1 MCSYYKPKN
10 EQVNTNMLKSFG
22 LFASHPLLP
31 INSMVKVEHN
41 DTTVMVTISSL
52 QNPENLNNSILLLSR
67 EAAKALGIEKEGLFD
82 CSLHLVSSYDNY
94 YPLLKP
100 IGIIVFYIVAMF
112 LIV

>member
-10 EQVNTNMLKSFG
+10 EQVNKYMLNSFG

-41 DTTVMVTISSL
+41 DSTVIVLISS
-52 QNPENLNNSILLLSR
+52 QHSENKNNSILELSR
-67 EAAKALGIEKEGLFD
+67 EAAKALGIEKEGLVD
-82 CSLHLVSSYDNY
+82 CSLQLLPSYEDY

-100 IGIIVFYIVAMF
+100 IGIIVFYIVAIF